1 VKYIT
6 PKQHSTV
13 QTVSIKQPE
22 TRPTETLL
30 VWVLIIPRALTSRL
44 FHAHNRLTCH
54 NDVKYRGVCQWLP
67 AFTILLVLFIPAVHS
82 HFSRM

>member
-30 VWVLIIPRALTSRL
+30 V
-44 FHAHNRLTCH
+44 
-54 NDVKYRGVCQWLP
+54 
-67 AFTILLVLFIPAVHS
+67 
-82 HFSRM
+82 